1 MDADHSKTLS
11 TLAIVAWR
19 SLGRSIDQQWVDWA
33 VGMLEKG
40 HDSYHLRILAG
51 EPPPFNQ
58 FDLRSIVDSVFDELD
73 IDCSDQEKS
82 VKDYASYLIR
92 EMLGGR
98 MNAVSVL
105 RTLKDIC
112 LELDY
117 AEYLYDF
124 YSLYFAQEDLATSNI
139 QRYWIGMTKENIEQ
153 EIFGYSKRWLQENGY
168 KQT

>member
-1 MDADHSKTLS
+1 M
-11 TLAIVAWR
+11 
-19 SLGRSIDQQWVDWA
+19 
-33 VGMLEKG
+33 
-40 HDSYHLRILAG
+40 
-51 EPPPFNQ
+51 
-58 FDLRSIVDSVFDELD
+58 FDELD